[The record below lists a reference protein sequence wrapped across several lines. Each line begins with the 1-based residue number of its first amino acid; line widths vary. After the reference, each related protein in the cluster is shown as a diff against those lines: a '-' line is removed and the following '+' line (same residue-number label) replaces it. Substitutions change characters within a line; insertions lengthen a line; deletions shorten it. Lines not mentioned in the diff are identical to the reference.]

1 MTLEA
6 TDIFWKALGCFRRS
20 ERTRHV
26 RAADPRCAALS
37 RRETRRTA
45 LEARSA
51 GGRVPLRAKRA
62 PARVPR
68 AFVSRWRARAG
79 GTDGENRAAR
89 YERSFQPEKSDA
101 RGPGR
106 TVESNA
112 RVGSGVIS
120 GVILADSARRASAAV
135 QSRARRATKCPANA
149 RRDPVCR
156 ECALYAQTDSAAR
169 GGSRPFTR
177 TFRVRGSR
185 RVLVEREVSRVS
197 TD

>member
-1 MTLEA
+1 M
-6 TDIFWKALGCFRRS
+6 
-20 ERTRHV
+20 

-120 GVILADSARRASAAV
+120 GVILAEPARRASAAEGV
-135 QSRARRATKCPANA
+135 ESRARRARECPARVAN
-149 RRDPVCR
+149 R
-156 ECALYAQTDSAAR
+156 ESFCC
-169 GGSRPFTR
+169 
-177 TFRVRGSR
+177 VRN
-185 RVLVEREVSRVS
+185 
-197 TD
+197 